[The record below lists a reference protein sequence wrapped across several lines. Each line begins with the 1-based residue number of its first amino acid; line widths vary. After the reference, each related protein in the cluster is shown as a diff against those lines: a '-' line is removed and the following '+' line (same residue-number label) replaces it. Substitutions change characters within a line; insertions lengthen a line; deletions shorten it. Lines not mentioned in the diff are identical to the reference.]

1 MMKKYILKAKEFFFK
16 AKSYVVKHYKIFVPV
31 AVVLV
36 ILLVI
41 LISRGAGKSSN
52 SQFQTI
58 KIENGDLTATVG
70 ATGTVRAN
78 QTALLTWQTAGTVEQ
93 VKVRVGDT
101 VQAGD
106 VLASLQKTS
115 LPQNVI
121 LADADLVSAQ
131 RDLDNLLKSETAME
145 KAHLALFDAQDAYDN
160 AKEYRNSLNGKI
172 TRYRIKVIIVYT
184 VRGTRR
190 VPKLYSRRVD
200 PDQETIDK
208 GDAKLALATAQL
220 EDAQREWDRL
230 KNGPDPDDVAAAQA
244 RVDANQATI
253 NMGRLIAPFA
263 GSVTEAHPM
272 PGDQV
277 SVGTPGFR
285 IDNLSRQLVDVQVS
299 EVDINSIQAGQPVTL
314 TFDAILGQEYHGKV
328 TEVGQVGNT
337 VEGVVNF
344 IVTVELTDADEMVK
358 PGMTVAVNIVF
369 KQLQDVLLVPNR
381 AVRLMDGK
389 RVVYVLQNGRPVEV
403 EIRLGASSDTM
414 SVVADGDLKEG
425 DLIILNPPATFQ
437 TNQHPTFIQR

>member
-1 MMKKYILKAKEFFFK
+1 MMKEYFLKAKEFFFK
-16 AKSYVVKHYKIFVPV
+16 AKSYVVKHYKVFVPV

-41 LISRGAGKSSN
+41 LIARGAGKSSN

-131 RDLDNLLKSETAME
+131 RDLENLLQSETAMS
-145 KAHLALFDAQDAYDN
+145 KAHLALFDAQDAYDD
-160 AKEYRNSLNGKI
+160 AKTYRNSLNDKI
-172 TRYRIKVIIVYT
+172 TIWRVVIVSRMTHWGIRRYPRFIDKKVN
-184 VRGTRR
+184 
-190 VPKLYSRRVD
+190 

-208 GDAKLALATAQL
+208 ADSKLALAAAQL

-244 RVDANQATI
+244 RVYANQATI
-253 NMGRLIAPFA
+253 NMGRLITPFA
-263 GSVTEAHPM
+263 GTVTEAHPM

-381 AVRLMDGK
+381 SVRLMDGK

-414 SVVADGDLKEG
+414 SVVAGGDLKEG
-425 DLIILNPPATFQ
+425 DLVILNPPATFQ